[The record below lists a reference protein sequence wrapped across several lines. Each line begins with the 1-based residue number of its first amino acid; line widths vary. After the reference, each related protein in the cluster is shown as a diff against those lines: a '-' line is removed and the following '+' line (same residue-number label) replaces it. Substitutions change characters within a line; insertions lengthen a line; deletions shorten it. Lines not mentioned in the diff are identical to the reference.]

1 MLKGS
6 IVKGLLIA
14 LVAALALSSVAFAK
28 VTSSVQAM
36 HLREVKLSESKNG
49 HFHANGLGESRLKRE
64 AKSDVHRR
72 DLRALRLL
80 RLREAKLE
88 AKRDARPKIVK
99 PKIKK

>member
-28 VTSSVQAM
+28 ITSPMQAM
-36 HLREVKLSESKNG
+36 HLREAKLAQSKNG
-49 HFHANGLGESRLKRE
+49 HFHVNGLGESRLKRE

-72 DLRALRLL
+72 DLRGLRLM
-80 RLREAKLE
+80 RLAESKLE
-88 AKRDARPKIVK
+88 AKLDARPKIAK